1 MEEENKNNTDS
12 TTNSTA
18 ESINESTT
26 ASTKKGKHTKLIVAL
41 VIIILLIL
49 ICGSVGGYFIFQ
61 NIEKNKSV
69 GTTWGDTYY
78 AYLKEASLE
87 QDLGEREK
95 YGIQSDMENT
105 RDSIL

>member
-1 MEEENKNNTDS
+1 MEEEKKTANTTVEE
-12 TTNSTA
+12 TTTRNSHKGR
-18 ESINESTT
+18 
-26 ASTKKGKHTKLIVAL
+26 KKLVVAL

-61 NIEKNKSV
+61 NIEKNKYV

-78 AYLKEASLE
+78 AYLKEASTE

-95 YGIQSDMENT
+95 YGIQSNMENT
-105 RDSIL
+105 RNSIL

>member
-1 MEEENKNNTDS
+1 MEEENK
-12 TTNSTA
+12 TTNV
-18 ESINESTT
+18 TT
-26 ASTKKGKHTKLIVAL
+26 EAATSEKAHKKKSKKLIVAL

-95 YGIQSDMENT
+95 YGFQSNMENT

>member
-1 MEEENKNNTDS
+1 MEEEKKTANTTVEE
-12 TTNSTA
+12 TTTRNSH
-18 ESINESTT
+18 
-26 ASTKKGKHTKLIVAL
+26 KGRKKLIVAL
-41 VIIILLIL
+41 VIINLLIL

-78 AYLKEASLE
+78 AYLKEASTE

-95 YGIQSDMENT
+95 YGIQSNMENT
-105 RDSIL
+105 RNSIL

>member
-1 MEEENKNNTDS
+1 MEEEKKTANTTVEE
-12 TTNSTA
+12 TTTRNSH
-18 ESINESTT
+18 
-26 ASTKKGKHTKLIVAL
+26 KGRKKLIVAL

-78 AYLKEASLE
+78 AYLREASLE

-95 YGIQSDMENT
+95 YGFQSNMENT

>member
-1 MEEENKNNTDS
+1 MEEENK
-12 TTNSTA
+12 TTNVTA
-18 ESINESTT
+18 EAATSEKVH
-26 ASTKKGKHTKLIVAL
+26 KKKSKKLIVAL

-78 AYLKEASLE
+78 AYLKEASTE

-95 YGIQSDMENT
+95 YGIQSNMENT
-105 RDSIL
+105 RNSIL

>member
-1 MEEENKNNTDS
+1 MEEENK
-12 TTNSTA
+12 TTNVTA
-18 ESINESTT
+18 EAVTSEKVH
-26 ASTKKGKHTKLIVAL
+26 KKKSKKLIVAL

-49 ICGSVGGYFIFQ
+49 IGGSVGGYFIFQ

-95 YGIQSDMENT
+95 YGIQSNMENT

>member
-1 MEEENKNNTDS
+1 MEEEKKTANTTVEE
-12 TTNSTA
+12 TTTRNSH
-18 ESINESTT
+18 
-26 ASTKKGKHTKLIVAL
+26 KGRKKLIVVL

-78 AYLKEASLE
+78 AYLKEASTE

-95 YGIQSDMENT
+95 YGIQSNMENT
-105 RDSIL
+105 RNSIL

>member
-1 MEEENKNNTDS
+1 MEEENK
-12 TTNSTA
+12 TTNATA
-18 ESINESTT
+18 EAATT
-26 ASTKKGKHTKLIVAL
+26 EKAHKKKSKKLIVAL
-41 VIIILLIL
+41 VIIIFLIL

-95 YGIQSDMENT
+95 YGIQANMENT

>member
-1 MEEENKNNTDS
+1 MEEEKKTANTTVEE
-12 TTNSTA
+12 TTTRNSH
-18 ESINESTT
+18 
-26 ASTKKGKHTKLIVAL
+26 KGRKKLIVVL
-41 VIIILLIL
+41 VIIILLVL

-78 AYLKEASLE
+78 AYLKEASTE

-95 YGIQSDMENT
+95 YGIQANMENT
-105 RDSIL
+105 RNSIL

>member
-1 MEEENKNNTDS
+1 MEEEKKTANTTVEE
-12 TTNSTA
+12 TTTRNSH
-18 ESINESTT
+18 
-26 ASTKKGKHTKLIVAL
+26 KGRKKLIVAL

-95 YGIQSDMENT
+95 YGFQSNMENT